1 MPILT
6 LSGIHFGVLLGGAAV
21 VESIFSWQGL
31 GQLAVSAV
39 KSSDYM
45 LLQGIVLWLA
55 ILYLIVNFAIDASYT
70 VLDPRVRKG
79 ANHK

>member
-1 MPILT
+1 MT
-6 LSGIHFGVLLGGAAV
+6 LIGIHFGIQLGGAAV

-39 KSSDYM
+39 RSSDYM

-55 ILYLIVNFAIDASYT
+55 ILYLLINFAIDASYAR
-70 VLDPRVRKG
+70 LDPRVRKEW
-79 ANHK
+79 AK